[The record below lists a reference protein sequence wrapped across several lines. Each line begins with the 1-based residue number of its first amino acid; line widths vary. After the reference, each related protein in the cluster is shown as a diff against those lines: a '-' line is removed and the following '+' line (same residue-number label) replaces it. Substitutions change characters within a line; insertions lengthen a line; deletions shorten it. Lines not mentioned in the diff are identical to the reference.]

1 MLSLLAVPLSTCET
15 RTTRFG
21 HIQSEDGSYSTFTER
36 CWVLDPPDATTVTLS
51 FQRFD
56 TEANYDV
63 VRVYDGGDTSAP
75 QLSPS
80 RGFSGTAIPSQ
91 LTSTG
96 GTMTVTFHSDYSITR
111 RPSMAAAVNARPG
124 RRRSR
129 RRSGAESE
137 PLSPAWVVIA
147 AAATSK

>member
-1 MLSLLAVPLSTCET
+1 MLSFLVSPLVSGTCET

-36 CWVLDPPDATTVTLS
+36 CWVLDPPDATTITLS

-80 RGFSGTAIPSQ
+80 RDWPKCSARCLCLQP
-91 LTSTG
+91 
-96 GTMTVTFHSDYSITR
+96 
-111 RPSMAAAVNARPG
+111 AALA
-124 RRRSR
+124 
-129 RRSGAESE
+129 
-137 PLSPAWVVIA
+137 
-147 AAATSK
+147 

>member
-1 MLSLLAVPLSTCET
+1 MLVFLVSLPSTCET

-36 CWVLDPPDATTVTLS
+36 CWVLDPPDATTITLS

-91 LTSTG
+91 HQGSSSADAENALAG
-96 GTMTVTFHSDYSITR
+96 CL
-111 RPSMAAAVNARPG
+111 PSSVGCVRQRIGWA
-124 RRRSR
+124 
-129 RRSGAESE
+129 
-137 PLSPAWVVIA
+137 
-147 AAATSK
+147 